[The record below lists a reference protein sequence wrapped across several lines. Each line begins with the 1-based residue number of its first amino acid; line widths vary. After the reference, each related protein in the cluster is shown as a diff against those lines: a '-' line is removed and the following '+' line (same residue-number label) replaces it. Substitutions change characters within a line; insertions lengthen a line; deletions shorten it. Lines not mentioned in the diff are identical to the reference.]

1 MAEGCLDSDNPSSE
15 LPVNL
20 DKFVPLASDL
30 FRWFRIA
37 TLMLTW
43 FHAPLQPRRPFSIYF
58 MAFRPAGRKMSL

>member
-30 FRWFRIA
+30 FRWFRICCLHVDMVPCPTSA
-37 TLMLTW
+37 AASVFYL
-43 FHAPLQPRRPFSIYF
+43 FHGL
-58 MAFRPAGRKMSL
+58 